1 MAIKLEFY
9 EGGKTFMYP
18 NGKIA
23 TPDVIEADFPAIS
36 LFPHVIE
43 VNGNVLQ
50 AVLEFESFKN
60 SRGVTQSDNMLALQE
75 LQDIV
80 NNPVISAVLPSS
92 EERIAAALEFNNL
105 LSMGAI

>member
-1 MAIKLEFY
+1 MTIKLEFY

-23 TPDVIEADFPAIS
+23 TPEVIEADFPAIS

-60 SRGVTQSDNMLALQE
+60 SRGVTEEDNELALAE
-75 LQDIV
+75 LEGMI
-80 NNPVISAVLPSS
+80 NNPQPAASIPTS

-105 LSMGAI
+105 LNMGGM

>member
-1 MAIKLEFY
+1 MTIKLEFY

-23 TPDVIEADFPAIS
+23 TPEVIEADFPAIS

-43 VNGNVLQ
+43 INGNVLQ

-60 SRGVTQSDNMLALQE
+60 SRGVTQEDDALALQE
-75 LQDIV
+75 LEDLL
-80 NNPVISAVLPSS
+80 NNPASASAIPSS

-105 LSMGAI
+105 LNMGGI